1 MGQEAS
7 RWKVC
12 AEQVKKTFCV
22 RSMSIY
28 DIVLSNHEFRP
39 DYQHELWLFCRL
51 QCGAQSEPERDNAR
65 QMAEIYALHCCCQR
79 VSLDRYLRVDRFE
92 TVKVLFDGL
101 WDWWLWLEPDR
112 AHANLLS
119 GCINVTDCT
128 KDYVESVQS
137 PLFLS
142 REEIGRINSGF
153 HSKKELFTPTA
164 AFKRLRYMRRQASFS
179 PTYFQMFTHARVRVK
194 WIQKEESWL
203 KDLSHKYSTRLCR
216 SWYLLSLGSRPG
228 STPATLANPSH
239 VYPPG
244 LLQPFRHQ
252 RHRPLSQNPACW
264 HKIVNKWRRWHCIRY
279 IWDDHNKYL
288 EK

>member
-1 MGQEAS
+1 
-7 RWKVC
+7 
-12 AEQVKKTFCV
+12 
-22 RSMSIY
+22 MSIY
-28 DIVLSNHEFRP
+28 DIVLSNHEVRP

-51 QCGAQSEPERDNAR
+51 QYGAQSEPERDNAR

-153 HSKKELFTPTA
+153 HSKELFTPPA
-164 AFKRLRYMRRQASFS
+164 DFKRLRYMRRNASFS

-203 KDLSHKYSTRLCR
+203 IDLSH
-216 SWYLLSLGSRPG
+216 
-228 STPATLANPSH
+228 
-239 VYPPG
+239 
-244 LLQPFRHQ
+244 
-252 RHRPLSQNPACW
+252 
-264 HKIVNKWRRWHCIRY
+264 
-279 IWDDHNKYL
+279 
-288 EK
+288 